1 MKKNVIW
8 LSDKAGPKYSL
19 LPYGMKGL
27 YTVGVN
33 TTWIFY
39 QQQELNPHTNTT
51 TQWDMS
57 RLSFTPVRSEVA
69 IVYQRIFRCN
79 THTAAEE
86 VEFFSWA
93 LMLKIFFWFSW
104 HLLLLKDH
112 WMDNF
117 EIRTDKTLKNKIK
130 FFKGKRTFFT
140 TTQNEIWV
148 MGPYRKGNLIWHSFA
163 LGSRSSNVESAG
175 PGLLLPSKA
184 MILQTPGARFGGL
197 SIAMENGATFKTHM
211 TFMYTARWIGILI
224 MPH

>member
-1 MKKNVIW
+1 MGHESPFFYTGSERGCDC
-8 LSDKAGPKYSL
+8 LPKDFSL
-19 LPYGMKGL
+19 QHAHCRGR
-27 YTVGVN
+27 
-33 TTWIFY
+33 
-39 QQQELNPHTNTT
+39 
-51 TQWDMS
+51 S
-57 RLSFTPVRSEVA
+57 RVFQLSFDVV
-69 IVYQRIFRCN
+69 
-79 THTAAEE
+79 
-86 VEFFSWA
+86 
-93 LMLKIFFWFSW
+93 KFFWFSW

-140 TTQNEIWV
+140 MTQNEIWV

-197 SIAMENGATFKTHM
+197 SIAMENEATFKTRM
-211 TFMYTARWIGILI
+211 TVWHPFIFVGE
-224 MPH
+224 